1 MAFKIK
7 TISLF
12 FILFIFDL
20 SVFSNEIDEKVK
32 QFILKNPK
40 VIIESLQ
47 NYEKQLE
54 LERSNDNKNKIFEN
68 KKKIFESNNNLF
80 EGNPYS
86 KKKIVE
92 FLDYNCSYCKKVHMD
107 IKKLLS
113 ESKDFQV
120 IYKNFPILSDNS
132 VVLAKYAIV
141 ISEIDHKKFLEFHN
155 EILAIKGTVK
165 DADLN
170 RILKKIN
177 LKKESLVKSLNEAS
191 IENKLQS
198 DIELAQKLG
207 LRGTPAFIIN
217 DEILFGY
224 IELEEMKAK
233 LNQQ

>member
-1 MAFKIK
+1 MIFKIK
-7 TISLF
+7 IISVFL
-12 FILFIFDL
+12 ILFIIDFP
-20 SVFSNEIDEKVK
+20 VFSNEIDEKVR

-54 LERSNDNKNKIFEN
+54 LERSKDNKNKIFEN
-68 KKKIFESNNNLF
+68 KKKLFESNNNLY
-80 EGNPYS
+80 EGNPNS

-107 IKKLLS
+107 IKKLLG

-141 ISEIDHKKFLEFHN
+141 ISEIDHKKFVQFHN
-155 EILAIKGTVK
+155 EILATKGIVK
-165 DADLN
+165 DPDLDK
-170 RILKKIN
+170 ILKKIN
-177 LKKESLVKSLNEAS
+177 LKKENLVQRLNEAS
-191 IENKLQS
+191 IEKKLQS

>member
-1 MAFKIK
+1 MIFKIK
-7 TISLF
+7 IISLVF
-12 FILFIFDL
+12 TLFIFDF

-54 LERSNDNKNKIFEN
+54 LERSKDNKNKIFEN
-68 KKKIFESNNNLF
+68 KKKIFELNNNLY
-80 EGNPYS
+80 EGNPNS

-107 IKKLLS
+107 IKKLLN
-113 ESKDFQV
+113 ESNDFQV

-141 ISEIDHKKFLEFHN
+141 ISEIDHKKFLQFHN
-155 EILAIKGTVK
+155 EILATKGIVK
-165 DADLN
+165 GANLDK
-170 RILKKIN
+170 ILKKIN
-177 LKKESLVKSLNEAS
+177 LKKENLVQRLNEAS
-191 IENKLQS
+191 IEKKLQL

-217 DEILFGY
+217 DEIVFGY

-233 LNQQ
+233 LN